1 MAGHPDAGRAPRP
14 AADSRYT
21 LYGFSVDA
29 GGPLPGLSAV
39 RVDGPADV
47 RLTMGRIPHAFS
59 RDLGADPWYVS
70 PRDAGEDEP
79 SVVVHRA
86 ADGGFRLRYADGI
99 EVWVDAS
106 ASHVAAAWPERWS
119 VEDALTYV
127 LGAGFGLVLRLRGIP
142 ALHASAIQVDGGAI
156 ALTGPAGAG
165 KSTTAAAFAARGH
178 RILADDVAALRVD
191 GGCVRVQP
199 AYPHLR
205 LWPDVIPALHGPGAD
220 LPPLTPNWEKRYMDL
235 DDAGAFGAE
244 PLPLRAVYVLAGR
257 EAENAPRIEPI
268 APAEAV
274 LTLAANQYLG
284 WFPLPDARAGDFR
297 VLARVAAAV
306 PVLRVVPH
314 ADPAR
319 LGALVDRI
327 AADAAARA

>member
-21 LYGFSVDA
+21 LYGLSVDA

-39 RVDGPADV
+39 RVPGPADV
-47 RLTMGRIPHAFS
+47 RLTMGRVPAAFS
-59 RDLGADPWYVS
+59 RDLDSEPCYVS
-70 PRDAGEDEP
+70 PRDAGGDEP

-86 ADGGFRLRYADGI
+86 ADGAFRLRYADGI
-99 EVWVDAS
+99 EVWVDAAGS
-106 ASHVAAAWPERWS
+106 RVAAAWPARWS
-119 VEDALTYV
+119 AADALTYV
-127 LGAGFGLVLRLRGIP
+127 LGAGFGLVLRLRGVP
-142 ALHASAIQVDGGAI
+142 ALHASAIGVGEGAV
-156 ALTGPAGAG
+156 AVTGPAGAG

-178 RILADDVAALRVD
+178 RILADDVTALRVD
-191 GGCVRVQP
+191 GGCVRLVP

-220 LPPLTPNWEKRYMDL
+220 LPPLTPHWEKRYLDL

-257 EAENAPRIEPI
+257 EAEDAPRIEPV

-274 LTLAANQYLG
+274 LTLAASQYLG
-284 WFPLPDARAGDFR
+284 WFPLPEARAGDFR
-297 VLARVAAAV
+297 VLARAASAV
-306 PVLRVVPH
+306 PVLRVIPH

-319 LGALVDRI
+319 IGALVDLI
-327 AADAAARA
+327 ASDAAART